1 MAMGASALR
10 RGALAAVAVLLLLG
24 SGFSL
29 VAGAPSAAPLSL
41 TVPSDLGSV
50 QNLGDQTYVVSG
62 GQVAAAAVGGIP
74 LDPGAQVTFSLN
86 AEVEGARVSGSA
98 TFQLQG
104 SVSGAPVSASG
115 VVAITNSLTITQ
127 VGGPLANTACPKAG
141 ASVCGVLP
149 VLFGGVAAI
158 QVTTAGSTKHDLTVL
173 YFENPYFN
181 PFGKP
186 IVMAAVDKAVVIVA
200 TYDVGTIQ
208 WQGSQVAGPVIGVL
222 GTSTPAV
229 GVLSLVSTESE
240 DLVAGTAVD
249 HGTVSLS
256 SMSPS
261 FLDVTGPY
269 KGTSYIPAPG
279 PQDDCS
285 TLLGFPAGSG
295 VCTIT
300 GFDSEGSFAMSGS
313 PVLVVGSYITTWTTP
328 ALAFSSTITAVVVG

>member
-1 MAMGASALR
+1 MGASALR
-10 RGALAAVAVLLLLG
+10 RSALASVAVLLLLG
-24 SGFSL
+24 GGFSL
-29 VAGAPSAAPLSL
+29 VGAAPSATTPLSL
-41 TVPSDLGSV
+41 TVPSNLGSV

-74 LDPGAQVTFSLN
+74 LDPGAQVTFSLK
-86 AEVEGARVSGSA
+86 AEVEGAHISGSA
-98 TFQLQG
+98 AFQLRG

-127 VGGPLANTACPKAG
+127 VGGPLASTCPKAG

-149 VLFGGVAAI
+149 VLFGGVASI
-158 QVTTAGSTKHDLTVL
+158 LVTMAGSTAHYLTVL

-186 IVMAAVDKAVVIVA
+186 IVIAAVDNAVVIAA

-208 WQGSQVAGPVIGVL
+208 WQGSQVAGPVVGVL
-222 GTSTPAV
+222 GTSTHVA
-229 GVLSLVSTESE
+229 GIINLVSTETE

-249 HGTVSLS
+249 HGTISLS
-256 SMSPS
+256 SMTPS
-261 FLDVTGPY
+261 FLDVTGSY
-269 KGTSYIPAPG
+269 KGTSYIPLPG

-295 VCTIT
+295 VCTLT
-300 GFDSEGSFAMSGS
+300 GFDSAGSLAMGGS
-313 PVLVVGSYITTWTTP
+313 SVLVVGSYSTIWTVP
-328 ALAFSSTITAVVVG
+328 ALAFSSATTAIVVG